1 MSQLVPATE
10 GECERWSNRMA
21 IRKEQ
26 EKKSGGKEGKE
37 YSEVEEEETGGA
49 CEVPDHRGPR

>member
-1 MSQLVPATE
+1 MVKQN
-10 GECERWSNRMA
+10 GDKERAS
-21 IRKEQ
+21 
-26 EKKSGGKEGKE
+26 KKKKEGKE